1 MGNLNGMSRVLAIRL
16 DGTRFN
22 DIFEGVRGGNRIR
35 KRAGG
40 DDPIGEVTEYV
51 ALYLNPTT
59 NQVDPTEKTTHGLLH
74 KSGRRYHESQLGKVS
89 NTLPWSQNTI
99 FRYYTN
105 FFDLYTATFSF
116 FPHFSLPH
124 CGFTHSNI
132 GFCFSATIPLPSRPL
147 RCIQA
152 VWCIHEIK
160 RGQ

>member
-1 MGNLNGMSRVLAIRL
+1 MGNLNGMSRVLAIML
-16 DGTRFN
+16 DGARFN
-22 DIFEGVRGGNRIR
+22 DIFEGVWGGNRIR

-89 NTLPWSQNTI
+89 NTLPWRQNTI

-105 FFDLYTATFSF
+105 FFDLYTAAFSF
-116 FPHFSLPH
+116 LFPTSPSHIASSRTRISAFALAQLFLCPQDHYGASKQ
-124 CGFTHSNI
+124 CGVSM
-132 GFCFSATIPLPSRPL
+132 
-147 RCIQA
+147 
-152 VWCIHEIK
+152 K
-160 RGQ
+160 